1 MRLLLLEAMKS
12 ELAQQEP
19 AQHAHKEKD
28 TSAHFDGAHITNPD
42 FHRPAKLLLS
52 GAMAGIVSRTA
63 TAPID
68 RLRMLFQVH
77 ESSRMTLMQGVR
89 KMAAEGTI
97 KSFFRGNGANCLK
110 IAPETALKFALND
123 RIKRSIA
130 GGEDTSKMGFF
141 QRLMS
146 GGISGGIAQGS
157 IYPLEMIRTRLGVA
171 PVGTYKGI
179 SDCAKQVYT
188 KEGMRAFYRGI
199 TPSMTGIIPYAGTD
213 IATFEIVKQYMVERY
228 DGEPPGYVLIGTG
241 MFASSVAQFVS
252 YPFALV
258 RTRLQAQGM
267 GGETNRYNGMV
278 DVVIKTVQREGLP
291 GLYKGLLPN
300 LLKLAPAAGISW
312 YTFEKAKILMGID
325 IRS

>member
-1 MRLLLLEAMKS
+1 
-12 ELAQQEP
+12 
-19 AQHAHKEKD
+19 
-28 TSAHFDGAHITNPD
+28 
-42 FHRPAKLLLS
+42 
-52 GAMAGIVSRTA
+52 
-63 TAPID
+63 
-68 RLRMLFQVH
+68 
-77 ESSRMTLMQGVR
+77 
-89 KMAAEGTI
+89 
-97 KSFFRGNGANCLK
+97 
-110 IAPETALKFALND
+110 
-123 RIKRSIA
+123 
-130 GGEDTSKMGFF
+130 
-141 QRLMS
+141 
-146 GGISGGIAQGS
+146 
-157 IYPLEMIRTRLGVA
+157 MIRTRLGVA